1 MKYNINIKTLLCGS
15 LAKGKATLSV
25 ALLLMAGGASFT
37 SCTDWL
43 DKDPESIIAE
53 DEAFKNYRNFQGY
66 IEEIYNLIPD
76 KEKVNYCTAWNFG
89 DDAVHNPEGYAH
101 MDHQVD
107 LGNYRNWWTNT
118 QCWLKGGYYNNRQ
131 QSLWDNSWYCIR
143 KCNMGIEHIKSLVG
157 TDEERNL
164 LLGQMYFFRAWW
176 HFELMC
182 YFGGLPY
189 IDKAL
194 EASDIPELPRLSFQE
209 CADRC
214 AADFESAYNLLP
226 IDWDETL
233 AGMQTSDKND
243 LRVNKFT
250 ALCYLGKCYLWAGSP
265 LMKEFEKTKTGGT
278 AQLLGASSNGKTYD
292 YDIEY
297 CKKAA
302 EALGRALNMVAK
314 GTVKYKL
321 AEYKYS
327 NIYDH
332 VMDEKAQ
339 SCYSDIF
346 YCVKPRYT
354 NWDMPGSTEAIFRGA
369 YPGVNTANWNCA
381 KIFGPKV
388 AKLVEH
394 DNIIHHPTAN
404 LIDQYGMANG
414 QPIYLVRN
422 GEYVLNPASGWDP
435 EHPYKDRDPR
445 FYHDIVFDGFRY
457 VLNTE
462 PLNEDQLKLV
472 YCDLYTGGAMRSV
485 DNASST
491 GYFIQKLI
499 PHQCNFGD
507 KWYEWDYA
515 FQCYLPYMRLADI
528 YLMYAEART
537 AIATG
542 VTDLKDKPAYCP
554 TLSAVDAINA
564 LRDRVNSDDYP
575 MEHVPAN
582 IMDTKEHFMD
592 EVRRERAVELSFEG
606 FRWCDLQRWLLLTE
620 PPYTVKYSHEFERLE
635 WGKYDPDKTFEEN
648 NLDKNNK
655 PITDLSLITYTWD
668 WFKSHDPKDAK
679 VGNFRKKEL
688 ITRRLE
694 SKHYWFPLPDKDT
707 YLYKGF
713 NQNPGW

>member
-1 MKYNINIKTLLCGS
+1 MKYYNNIKSLLCG
-15 LAKGKATLSV
+15 T
-25 ALLLMAGGASFT
+25 LLLLAGVVSFT

-43 DKDPESIIAE
+43 DKDPESIVAE

-66 IEEIYNLIPD
+66 IEEIYDNIPN
-76 KEKVNYCTAWNFG
+76 KEMANYCTSWNWG

-107 LGNYRNWWTNT
+107 LGNYRNWWTNG
-118 QCWLKGGYYNNRQ
+118 QCWLNGAGKNGQWENKN
-131 QSLWDNSWYCIR
+131 SLWKGAWYSIR
-143 KCNMGIEHIKSLVG
+143 KCNMGIENIKSLVG
-157 TDEERNL
+157 SDEERDL

-189 IDKAL
+189 IDKAF
-194 EASDIPELPRLSFQE
+194 ESSDIPELPRLSFQE

-214 AADFESAYNLLP
+214 AEDFEKAYDLLP
-226 IDWDETL
+226 LDWDETL
-233 AGMQTSDKND
+233 AGMQTSGKNE
-243 LRVNKFT
+243 LRVNKFM

-265 LMKEFEKTKTGGT
+265 LMKEFEKTKDGGV

-292 YDIEY
+292 YDVEY

-302 EALGRALNMVAK
+302 QTFGKALDMVNR

-321 AEYKYS
+321 AEFKYS
-327 NIYDH
+327 DIYNH
-332 VMDEKAQ
+332 TKDEN
-339 SCYSDIF
+339 SETNYSDIF
-346 YCVKPRYT
+346 YTAYQG
-354 NWDMPGSTEAIFRGA
+354 WLQPGTCEAIFRGISQ
-369 YPGVNTANWNCA
+369 TDDCNWNCS

-388 AKLVEH
+388 LGIVPH

-414 QPIYLVRN
+414 QPIYLVEN
-422 GEYVLNPASGWDP
+422 GVLKLNPLSGWDP

-445 FYHDIVFDGFRY
+445 FYHDIVFDGFHY

-462 PLNEDQLKLV
+462 NFTDAQRNLKLD
-472 YCDLYTGGAMRSV
+472 YCSLYSNGAMREV
-485 DNASST
+485 DHGSST
-491 GYFIQKLI
+491 GYFIQKLV
-499 PHQCNFGD
+499 PHQCNELDRWCYGWEGSNFH
-507 KWYEWDYA
+507 
-515 FQCYLPYMRLADI
+515 CYLCYMRLADI
-528 YLMYAEART
+528 YLMYAEAKA
-537 AIATG
+537 AIATSAA
-542 VTDLKDKPAYCP
+542 DLTSKPDYCP
-554 TLSAVDAINA
+554 YSAVDAINV
-564 LRDRVNSDDYP
+564 LRDRVNTPDYP

-582 IMDTKEHFMD
+582 LRDTREHFID

-606 FRWCDLQRWLLLTE
+606 YRWCDLQRWLLLTE

-635 WGKYDPDKTFEEN
+635 DDE
-648 NLDKNNK
+648 
-655 PITDLSLITYTWD
+655 

-679 VGNFRKKEL
+679 VGNFHREDL

-707 YLYKGF
+707 YIYPEFK
-713 NQNPGW
+713 QNPGW